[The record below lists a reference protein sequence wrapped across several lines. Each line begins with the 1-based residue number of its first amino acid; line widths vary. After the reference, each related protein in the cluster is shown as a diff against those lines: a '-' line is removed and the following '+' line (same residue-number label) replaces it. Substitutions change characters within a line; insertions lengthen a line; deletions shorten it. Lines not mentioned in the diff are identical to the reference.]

1 MTSMV
6 RTFLRAFDRLSEAD
20 KQDAV
25 MEILRRSW
33 YMDLPPLTDNELI
46 IRAESC
52 FLELDSREDNDDST
66 ATP

>member
-1 MTSMV
+1 
-6 RTFLRAFDRLSEAD
+6 
-20 KQDAV
+20 